1 MAKYLSLSGLDHL
14 WSIISPHLLPSVGTG
29 NAKKVLRI
37 KADGTGYN
45 LDSLSDKED
54 TSNKVTA
61 ISASSTDSQYPSAK
75 CIYNI
80 VGDIETVLDAIING
94 T

>member
-14 WSIISPHLLPSVGTG
+14 WSIISPRLLPSVGTG
-29 NAKKVLRI
+29 NTKKVLRI
-37 KADGTGYN
+37 TSDGTSYN

-54 TSNKVTA
+54 TSNKVTT

-75 CIYNI
+75 CIYDI